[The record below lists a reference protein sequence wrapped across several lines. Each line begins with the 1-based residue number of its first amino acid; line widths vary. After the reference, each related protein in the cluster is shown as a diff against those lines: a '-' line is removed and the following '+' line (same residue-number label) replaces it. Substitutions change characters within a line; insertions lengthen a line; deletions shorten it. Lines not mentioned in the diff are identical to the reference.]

1 MNYGQDKFFNGD
13 KGLYTTLISD
23 LLNKYKLDNDFRK
36 DVQVDSFW
44 NESLARLLELL
55 NQKIDPNGIRN
66 YESSGL
72 LVELVDGTI
81 DDSVLRAA
89 LSTKDSNGRY
99 AAIRLMDVM
108 DADAGANFCG
118 EDDLYE
124 PMRFYENI
132 TIESVNPEGEV
143 EDGSTGRNVLF
154 SSIAFETL
162 DKLFAGEQPTVADFS
177 LLNAGVVSGIDVNT
191 GKKFQGKC
199 AFIGFTHNTISASP
213 VVNYRVVKKPW
224 VIPWFNLDMESY
236 SKVRGEDKKLSVLAD
251 PSDLGFTCMQ
261 REGLA
266 DDMEFRIQA
275 MQIYNILVEIGQ
287 EKNRGETEFDK
298 YRAYG
303 KTIDYTSHN
312 FANINMDER
321 QVLEVDDTVETV
333 LGSSMAIYLGDL
345 IPPESTL
352 DFSDVADKYASI
364 CYSPL
369 EQTEG
374 IYPTELTNEEIEQYF
389 SDLIYN
395 IFETSISD
403 PSAGLLPASI
413 EHADKTAKKL
423 IAEVVIV
430 DEDHLDDNSAV
441 ALGGCLHYCGK
452 YGSIQLMEKDAAK
465 IAERIGVT
473 YEEFESMEFMDFCT
487 LWAEKAN
494 RWIRLI
500 MPQNKRRV
508 EVEDLNRNF
517 WVIAQ
522 VIAGISAYLFD
533 GDGPIGEFLKGMIK
547 EIGQLWENVIYL
559 WMAQGLIGEPPFIT
573 ETHCEVLMPN
583 AAHGKVSMTYDDF
596 VCSPELDYLLQKYPD
611 KNLCILPYLR
621 KNNYENDYYSKVSF
635 PGVYIYDR
643 NMDNPSWE
651 VLPLNSTGLEIDLAD
666 YADHIYGIVKLPDYD
681 ISDGTYMV
689 DDFVAEMF
697 PEHYRNYLT
706 FAPLSSAPYIGLDL
720 KRYYG
725 LARDIIDFD
734 GELYK
739 KNSEGV
745 WEKNPQIDIQ
755 IIFRDTAREIVTDR
769 VNDLMEYKG
778 QYEEGAIVTKKY
790 KTVLDKAPIAEIE
803 PVLTPIKKGY
813 YQGEMLSTYV
823 DVDDP
828 MYSIMVL
835 PTMKTEPYYNDLANF
850 KANYNY
856 TNLPDLVTSDK
867 QILLAYAKASGD
879 YSNNPDA
886 FKMQNY
892 NALKALYTT
901 EEVMYKNTAAVY
913 NKTTRS
919 ALASDTSGE
928 EPVLVYPTFAD
939 YLAEL
944 VSIINKDKYI
954 SPYCL
959 IFAEGEKNFNY
970 RADTEEPHKMVKYLA
985 SKDGLVSQYYESTHP
1000 TDFTNANAVI
1010 YCGKEGIASDYPS
1023 HHTIEPTDRQSFAS
1037 GTLYVEHDG
1046 DKYKFRNGNFTLEE
1060 LLTKTFMETSQGR
1073 TGSSIVG
1080 GQHEQW
1086 LTCKQTGQD
1095 FSSSTWLV
1103 MKVEAPYAVNTR
1115 LINDSNDTIEKYC
1128 WGEARLE
1135 IDLDRQLARKIA
1147 QDWTHREDVNP
1158 ITDTW
1163 GDLMNAIKEAFAA
1176 EGIDVYMNS
1185 WYMEQAIIGA
1195 SVQDC
1200 FDGWYVEQCSL
1211 YDNDPQWGTKVAAWL
1226 QDKGI
1231 TTAEAYSCH
1240 GFDTWTGE
1248 RIFIQTSM
1256 RSEIRVYMFGP
1267 SGMYGQKIYSRN
1279 ADGEFD
1285 QAHIETGGTHDIDTV
1300 RAGYEVINNSS
1311 RNRNYEKYKDFGH
1324 KTDTTYYDPDQTDDS
1339 VQGPAWYEQHVTWA
1353 DQNPPWDN

>member
-23 LLNKYKLDNDFRK
+23 LLDKYTLDNDFRK

-89 LSTKDSNGRY
+89 LTTKDSNDRY

-124 PMRFYENI
+124 QMRFYKNI
-132 TIESVNPEGEV
+132 TIESVDSKGKV
-143 EDGSTGRNVLF
+143 ENSSVGRNVLF
-154 SSIAFETL
+154 SSIAFKTL
-162 DKLFAGEQPTVADFS
+162 DKLFAGEQPTATDFS
-177 LLNAGVVSGIDVNT
+177 YLNRGVVSGIDINT
-191 GKKFQGKC
+191 GEKFHGNC
-199 AFIGFTHNTISASP
+199 ALIGLTHNTISASP
-213 VVNYRVVKKPW
+213 AINYRVVKKPW

-261 REGLA
+261 RDGLA

-275 MQIYNILVEIGQ
+275 MQIYNILVEIAL
-287 EKNRGETEFDK
+287 EKDRGETEFDK

-303 KTIDYTSHN
+303 KQIDYTSHN
-312 FANINMDER
+312 FEQIDMDNR

-333 LGSSMAIYLGDL
+333 LGSSMAILIGDV
-345 IPPESTL
+345 IPPESTV
-352 DFSDVADKYASI
+352 DFSSIEDMYVSI

-369 EQTEG
+369 EQTDG
-374 IYPTELTNEEIEQYF
+374 IYPIQLTNEEVEQYF
-389 SDLIYN
+389 SDIIYDML
-395 IFETSISD
+395 EQSTTAPSPSD
-403 PSAGLLPASI
+403 IIYKVQTTDREAKRLLA
-413 EHADKTAKKL
+413 AVD
-423 IAEVVIV
+423 VV
-430 DEDHLDDNSAV
+430 DEDHVDDNAPV
-441 ALGGCLHYCGK
+441 ALGSCLHYCGK
-452 YGSIQLMEKDAAK
+452 FGSIQLMEKEAAK
-465 IAERIGVT
+465 VAERIGVT
-473 YEEFESMEFMDFCT
+473 YEEFEDMEFDDFCT
-487 LWAEKAN
+487 LWAQKAN

-522 VIAGISAYLFD
+522 VIAGVSAYLFD

-559 WMAQGLIGEPPFIT
+559 WMAQGLIGEPPLIT
-573 ETHCEVLMPN
+573 DTHCEVLMPN

-596 VCSPELDYLLQKYPD
+596 VCSPELNYLLQKYPD
-611 KNLCILPYLR
+611 KNLCILPYMR

-651 VLPLNSTGLEIDLAD
+651 VLPLNTTGLEIDLED
-666 YADHIYGIVKLPDYD
+666 YADHIYGIIKLPDYN
-681 ISDGTYMV
+681 ISGGEYMV
-689 DDFVAEMF
+689 DDFTAEMF

-734 GELYK
+734 GKLYK
-739 KNSEGV
+739 KNSEGI
-745 WEKNPQIDIQ
+745 WEKNPQVDIH
-755 IIFRDTAREIVTDR
+755 IIFRDTVREMMTDR
-769 VNDLMEYKG
+769 VLNLMEYKG
-778 QYEEGAIVTKKY
+778 QYEEGAITTKKY
-790 KTVLDKAPIAEIE
+790 KTVLDSDPLAEVAPT
-803 PVLTPIKKGY
+803 LTPIKKGY

-835 PTMKTEPYYNDLANF
+835 PTMKTEPYYETEAHF
-850 KANYNY
+850 KSHYNY
-856 TNLPDLVTSDK
+856 TDLPDLVNSDK
-867 QILLAYAKASGD
+867 QILLAYAKASED
-879 YSNNPDA
+879 YSNNPEA

-919 ALASDTSGE
+919 ALVSDASGE

-944 VSIINKDKYI
+944 VSVINKDRYI

-970 RADTEEPHKMVKYLA
+970 RADTEEPHKMIKYLA

-1010 YCGKEGIASDYPS
+1010 YCGKEHIASDYPG
-1023 HHTIEPTDRQSFAS
+1023 HRTIKPTDAHSFLS
-1037 GTLYVEHDG
+1037 GVLSVQRDG
-1046 DKYKFRNGNFTLEE
+1046 EKFRFGYGDYTCEE
-1060 LLTKTFMETSQGR
+1060 ALQLTISTTGEGR
-1073 TGSSIVG
+1073 TSTSIMA

-1095 FSSSTWLV
+1095 FGPSTWLV
-1103 MKVEAPYAVNTR
+1103 VKVEAPYAVNTK
-1115 LINDSNDTIEKYC
+1115 LVNDSDNTMEKYC
-1128 WGEARLE
+1128 WGTLRDE
-1135 IDLDRQLARKIA
+1135 IDLNRQFARNIA
-1147 QDWTHREDVNP
+1147 AQWSTREEADP
-1158 ITDTW
+1158 SIDTW
-1163 GDLMNAIKEAFAA
+1163 GDAVNAIREAFAA
-1176 EGIDVYMNS
+1176 EEMDVYMNS
-1185 WYMEQAIIGA
+1185 WYLEQAIIGI
-1195 SVQDC
+1195 SNSPYYDE
-1200 FDGWYVEQCSL
+1200 WYIEQCSL
-1211 YDNDPQWGTKVAAWL
+1211 YDDDPQWDTKVRAWL

-1231 TTAEAYSCH
+1231 TPQTYTSH

-1248 RIFIQTSM
+1248 RIFINTSM

-1267 SGMYGQKIYSRN
+1267 SGVYGQKVYSRN

-1285 QAHIETGGTHDIDTV
+1285 QTHIETGGTHDVDTV

-1324 KTDTTYYDPDQTDDS
+1324 KTDTTYYDPDQTDDT
-1339 VQGPAWYEQHVTWA
+1339 VEGPAWYEQHVNWV

>member
-23 LLNKYKLDNDFRK
+23 LLNKYTSDNDFRK

-89 LSTKDSNGRY
+89 LTTKDSNDRY

-108 DADAGANFCG
+108 DADAGTNFCG
-118 EDDLYE
+118 GDIYEQMRLYE
-124 PMRFYENI
+124 TI
-132 TIESVNPEGEV
+132 TINGAVGK
-143 EDGSTGRNVLF
+143 NVLF
-154 SSIAFETL
+154 DSQAFEPI
-162 DKLFAGEQPTVADFS
+162 DKLLAGEDILHGDFTYIIRGIRS
-177 LLNAGVVSGIDVNT
+177 GVNAET
-191 GKKFQGKC
+191 GKPYWPAYDSDG
-199 AFIGFTHNTISASP
+199 NSATASTP
-213 VVNYRVVKKPW
+213 TTYRVVKKPW

-261 REGLA
+261 RDGLA

-275 MQIYNILVEIGQ
+275 MQIYNILVEIGL
-287 EKNRGETEFDK
+287 EKGRGETEFDK

-303 KTIDYTSHN
+303 KQIDYTSHN
-312 FANINMDER
+312 FEQIDMDNR

-333 LGSSMAIYLGDL
+333 LGSSMALRIGDL
-345 IPPESTL
+345 IPSESTV
-352 DFSDVADKYASI
+352 DFSSIEDMYVSI

-369 EQTEG
+369 EQTDG
-374 IYPTELTNEEIEQYF
+374 IYPIKLTNEEVTQYF
-389 SDLIYN
+389 SDIIYDML
-395 IFETSISD
+395 EQSTEA
-403 PSAGLLPASI
+403 PSPPDIVYKVQTTDRSAKRLLA
-413 EHADKTAKKL
+413 AV
-423 IAEVVIV
+423 EVV
-430 DEDHLDDNSAV
+430 DEDHIDGNAPV
-441 ALGGCLHYCGK
+441 ALGSCLHYCGK
-452 YGSIQLMEKDAAK
+452 FGSIQLMEKDAAK
-465 IAERIGVT
+465 VAERIGVT
-473 YEEFESMEFMDFCT
+473 YEEFEVMEFDDFCT

-508 EVEDLNRNF
+508 EIEDLNRNF

-522 VIAGISAYLFD
+522 VIAGVSAYLFD

-573 ETHCEVLMPN
+573 DTHCEVLMPN

-596 VCSPELDYLLQKYPD
+596 VCSPELNYLLQKYPD
-611 KNLCILPYLR
+611 KNLCILPYMR

-643 NMDNPSWE
+643 NMDSPSWE
-651 VLPLNSTGLEIDLAD
+651 VLPLNTTGLEIDLGD
-666 YADHIYGIVKLPDYD
+666 YADHIYGIIKLPEYN
-681 ISDGTYMV
+681 ISTGKYMV
-689 DDFVAEMF
+689 DDFTAEMF
-697 PEHYRNYLT
+697 PEHYRNYLI

-739 KNSEGV
+739 KNSEGI
-745 WEKNPQIDIQ
+745 WEKNPQIDVH
-755 IIFRDTAREIVTDR
+755 IIFRDTAREMMTDR
-769 VNDLMEYKG
+769 VLNLMEYRG
-778 QYEEGAIVTKKY
+778 QYEEGEIVTKKY
-790 KTVLDKAPIAEIE
+790 KTTLDSDPLAEVAPT
-803 PVLTPIKKGY
+803 LTPIKKGY

-835 PTMKTEPYYNDLANF
+835 PTMKTEPYYETESHF
-850 KANYNY
+850 KSHYNY
-856 TNLPDLVTSDK
+856 TDLPDLVASDK
-867 QILLAYAKASGD
+867 QILLAYAKASED
-879 YSNNPDA
+879 YSNNPEA

-928 EPVLVYPTFAD
+928 EPVLVYPTFGD

-944 VSIINKDKYI
+944 VSVINKDKYI

-970 RADTEEPHKMVKYLA
+970 RADTEEPHKMIKYLA

-1010 YCGKEGIASDYPS
+1010 YCGKESIASDYPG
-1023 HHTIEPTDRQSFAS
+1023 HRTIRPTDGHSFLS
-1037 GTLYVEHDG
+1037 GILSVQRDG
-1046 DKYKFRNGNFTLEE
+1046 EKYRFGYGNYTCEE
-1060 LLTKTFMETSQGR
+1060 ALSLTIDTTGEGR
-1073 TGSSIVG
+1073 TSTSIMA

-1103 MKVEAPYAVNTR
+1103 IKVEAPYAVNTK
-1115 LINDSNDTIEKYC
+1115 LVNDSNDTMEKYC
-1128 WGEARLE
+1128 WGTLRDE
-1135 IDLDRQLARKIA
+1135 IDLNRQFARNIA
-1147 QDWTHREDVNP
+1147 AKWYAREEADP
-1158 ITDTW
+1158 SIDTW
-1163 GDLMNAIKEAFAA
+1163 GDAVNAIREAFAT
-1176 EGIDVYMNS
+1176 EEMDVYMNS
-1185 WYMEQAIIGA
+1185 WYLEQAIIGI
-1195 SVQDC
+1195 SNSPYYDE
-1200 FDGWYVEQCSL
+1200 WYIEQCSL
-1211 YDNDPQWGTKVAAWL
+1211 YDDDPQWDTKVRAWL

-1231 TTAEAYSCH
+1231 TPQTYTSH

-1248 RIFIQTSM
+1248 RIFINTSM
-1256 RSEIRVYMFGP
+1256 RSEIRIYMFGP
-1267 SGMYGQKIYSRN
+1267 SGIYGQKIYSRN

-1285 QAHIETGGTHDIDTV
+1285 QAHIETGGTHDVDTV
-1300 RAGYEVINNSS
+1300 RTGYEVINNSS
-1311 RNRNYEKYKDFGH
+1311 RNYNYEKYKDFGR
-1324 KTDTTYYDPDQTDDS
+1324 KTDITYYDPDQTDDT
-1339 VQGPAWYEQHVTWA
+1339 VEGPAWYEQHIAWV